1 MTEKETYSIIWN
13 QQLNNNNNENI
24 YDSITC
30 KINKSIIGQYNQ
42 IITSAEIKKLVLSA
56 GKIDLF
62 HHLKST
68 TK

>member
-1 MTEKETYSIIWN
+1 MII
-13 QQLNNNNNENI
+13 NENI

-30 KINKSIIGQYNQ
+30 KINKQIIGQYNQ
-42 IITSAEIKKLVLSA
+42 IITSAEIKKLVISD

-68 TK
+68 TV